1 MIELYATIKKSG
13 PPTKNTPG
21 AVGQIYVDT
30 DTGLR
35 WECVEAHREKHYKGT
50 QEFYDWEE
58 RGLDPDFVVGGLE
71 EAESKI
77 SLPVKLNVLK
87 TICKNGQ
94 IAGTNDKYTFFRECK
109 LNEGDLYL
117 LDYRYYVNGVE
128 DPANR
133 ICAVSSVINDTVCW
147 GSNDSA
153 NNITMT
159 KNWVTDTWRPKDN
172 NHKSVINIYQV
183 EKVVEDDSKYHVMTL
198 EGRDCIASGL
208 HAHAEGGATL
218 ASGMYSHAE
227 GTNAV
232 ASGDHS
238 HAEGFNTE
246 AAGPKQHVEG
256 MYNVIDKKGKYAH
269 IVGNGLDGSSRS
281 NAYTLDWQGNAR
293 FAGDVYAG
301 DAVLDHKP
309 QGVTKVL
316 DASEWTQTN
325 DGYVYP
331 LTNVMD
337 THLTT
342 VFPLSSTIDKYIEAG
357 IETYIADYNNL
368 DKWIWC
374 KAKTLPTKDIAV
386 AVVRENIEFDLSETM
401 DLLVFK
407 SYSPFSI
414 SVDNPGWDG
423 TIEYLN
429 VDFLGAMPLE
439 EWKVWTGSKIDSVNF
454 GPQYIIIMRGKNNY
468 ITNNNLKHKWTITGS
483 NVECS
488 GNIMSL
494 IDWELVGLYSATG
507 IYKTGCFAY
516 MFSNCAAL
524 TTAPKLPATKLYTNC
539 YACMFENCTNLTTA
553 PELPATTLAYGCYQ
567 YMFNGCTGLTTAPEL
582 PATTLANSCYSG
594 MFNGCTGL
602 TTAPELPATTLV
614 NSCYS
619 GMFAMCYSLTAI
631 PELPATTLADSCY
644 VRMFDECRSIKLSA
658 TQTDEYTQAYR
669 IPTTGAGMTATSAFV
684 NMLVGTGGTFT
695 DNPTINTTYYLHKDC
710 TIIPNGAPV

>member
-256 MYNVIDKKGKYAH
+256 MYNVIDEEGKYAH
-269 IVGNGLDGSSRS
+269 IVGNGPDGSNRS
-281 NAYTLDWQGNAR
+281 NAYTLDWQGNAQ

-309 QGVTKVL
+309 EGHIKVL
-316 DASEWTQTN
+316 DASAWTQTN

-331 LTNVMD
+331 LANVVD

-342 VFPLSSTIDKYIEAG
+342 VFPLSGTIDKYIEAG
-357 IETYIADYNNL
+357 IETYIADYSNL
-368 DKWIWC
+368 NKWIWC

-386 AVVRENIEFDLSETM
+386 AVVRENIEFNLSETM
-401 DLLVFK
+401 DPLVFK
-407 SYSPFSI
+407 SDSPFSI
-414 SVDNPGWDG
+414 SVNNPGWDG
-423 TIEYLN
+423 TIEYL
-429 VDFLGAMPLE
+429 DIMETFE
-439 EWKVWTGSKIDSVNF
+439 KWKVWTGSKIDAFNI
-454 GPQYIIIMRGKNNY
+454 GTPDDPQYCIAVRGMNNY
-468 ITNNNLKHKWTITGS
+468 ITNHSFHHRWTITGS
-483 NVECS
+483 NVECE

-494 IDWELVGLYSATG
+494 INWERVSMYSIMG
-507 IYKTGCFAY
+507 IYRTGCFAY
-516 MFSNCAAL
+516 MFSGC
-524 TTAPKLPATKLYTNC
+524 TA
-539 YACMFENCTNLTTA
+539 LTTA
-553 PELPATTLAYGCYQ
+553 PELPATKLSDYCYAQ
-567 YMFNGCTGLTTAPEL
+567 MFQDCTNLTGIPAL
-582 PATTLANSCYSG
+582 PAITLANQCYAG
-594 MFNGCTGL
+594 MFSGCT
-602 TTAPELPATTLV
+602 
-614 NSCYS
+614 
-619 GMFAMCYSLTAI
+619 
-631 PELPATTLADSCY
+631 
-644 VRMFDECRSIKLSA
+644 RIKLSA
-658 TQTDEYTQAYR
+658 TQTEEYTQEYR
-669 IPTTGAGMTATSAFV
+669 IPMTGTGVFATNA
-684 NMLVGTGGTFT
+684 MLFMFDNTGGTFQNT
-695 DNPTINTTYYLHKDC
+695 PSINTTYYLHKDC
-710 TIIPNGAPV
+710 TIV